1 MKKLQER
8 NAIPDKYVFGKNL
21 IDFKAQE
28 AFNKKNERFRL
39 SKKESMLLKL
49 LIENKNEVT

>member
-1 MKKLQER
+1 MPCRTDIILVR
-8 NAIPDKYVFGKNL
+8 NV

-39 SKKESMLLKL
+39 SKKETMLLKL
-49 LIENKNEVT
+49 LNRK